1 MKTRPALFPALVAL
15 LALAAPVHA
24 DTVVLTSVD
33 DNTLIEDPAG
43 AYSGGASL
51 YFFAGRVGNNGGAT
65 RRRGAIRFDFSSI
78 PQGST
83 VTSVSLRMYCS
94 AAGTNAAQT
103 ISLRRFNSSWGEG
116 ASSAFGGGGGIA
128 SQNDVTW
135 LHRFFPGQPWTTPG
149 GDFSAVN
156 TVSRSVTG
164 QGSYTW
170 DSTAQFVADVQAMVA
185 APQTNFGWCVL
196 GNEVTLQSVK
206 RFDSHESTVAA
217 TRPQL
222 TVVFTP
228 GPSYDLNG
236 DARVNGADLAILLAR
251 WGLSGSGD
259 YNGDGVVGA
268 PDLALLLSYWT
279 G

>member
-1 MKTRPALFPALVAL
+1 MKKPLAAAASL
-15 LALAAPVHA
+15 LLLAAPLHA
-24 DTVVLTSVD
+24 DTAVLVSVD

-43 AYSGGASL
+43 AYSSGASL
-51 YFFAGRVGNNGGAT
+51 YFFAGRVGVNGGST
-65 RRRGAIRFDFSSI
+65 KRRGALRFDFSSI

-116 ASSAFGGGGGIA
+116 TSSAFGGGGTIA
-128 SQNDVTW
+128 SAGDVTW
-135 LHRFFPGQPWTTPG
+135 LHRFFPNQPWTTPG
-149 GDFSAVN
+149 GDFSSVT
-156 TVSRSVTG
+156 TVSRSVSG

-170 DSTAQFVADVQAMVA
+170 DSTPQFVADVQSMVV
-185 APQTNFGWCVL
+185 APQTNFGWCVI

-206 RFDSHESTVAA
+206 RFDSHESTVAS

-222 TVVFTP
+222 TVVYTP
-228 GPSYDLNG
+228 GPSFDLNG

-251 WGLSGSGD
+251 WGSSGSGD
-259 YNGDGVVGA
+259 YNADGVINGA
-268 PDLALLLSYWT
+268 DLAQLLSYWT

>member
-1 MKTRPALFPALVAL
+1 MKTRFAVALAL
-15 LALAAPVHA
+15 LALVPTAFA
-24 DTVVLTSVD
+24 DTAVFTSVD
-33 DNTLIEDPAG
+33 DNTLIEDPVG
-43 AYSGGASL
+43 AYSSGASL

-65 RRRGAIRFDFSSI
+65 RRRGALRFDLSSI

-103 ISLRRFNSSWGEG
+103 ISLRRFNASWGEG
-116 ASSAFGGGGGIA
+116 ASSAFGGGGSIA

-135 LHRFFPGQPWTTPG
+135 IHRFFPGQPWTTPG
-149 GDFSAVN
+149 GDFSAVT

-170 DSTAQFVADVQAMVA
+170 DSTPQFVADVQAMVS

-206 RFDSHESTVAA
+206 RFDSHESTVAS

-222 TVVFTP
+222 TVVYTP

-236 DARVNGADLAILLAR
+236 DNRVNGSDLAILLAR
-251 WGLSGSGD
+251 WGLGGTGD
-259 YNGDGVVGA
+259 YNGDGVVSG